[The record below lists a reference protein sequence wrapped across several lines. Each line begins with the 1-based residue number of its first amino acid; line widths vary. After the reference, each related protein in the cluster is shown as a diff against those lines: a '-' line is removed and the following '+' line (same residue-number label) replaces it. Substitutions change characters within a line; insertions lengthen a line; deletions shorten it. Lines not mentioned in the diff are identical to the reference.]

1 MIVEANTVMVSKEDA
16 LAVVKQQMDNNPF
29 DYYVASL
36 TSVYDDGEGSCLI
49 DSIPDI
55 EWLKSTEGKWL
66 FFVDEKPSTNWNH
79 KCSFFYVSSVR
90 SGNETVKIT
99 SVSGSSLPISKQ
111 CEKGASALSISTAEL
126 PQGQYLVS
134 LIINN
139 NVVETVHAT
148 KQ

>member
-1 MIVEANTVMVSKEDA
+1 MKRFLLLFILATSLIVVEANVVTVSKEDA

-36 TSVYDDGEGSCLI
+36 TSLYDDGEGSCII

-55 EWLKSTEGKWL
+55 EWLKSSEGKWL
-66 FFVDEKPSTNWNH
+66 LVFP
-79 KCSFFYVSSVR
+79 
-90 SGNETVKIT
+90 
-99 SVSGSSLPISKQ
+99 
-111 CEKGASALSISTAEL
+111 TAEL

-139 NVVETVHAT
+139 NVVETLHAT
-148 KQ
+148 KR